1 MAVYYNSFAQELYDT
16 RRNFVQKEWLKL
28 MRKPKDGINPY
39 TGLSTNHAVLI
50 FSEEQLEHIKKLNN
64 RCLRLTKKVLKDMYN
79 ITEHMREKIE
89 SGDKAYEMFNAKGY
103 VFLDFPI
110 YESPALKQFE
120 YAEVKSR
127 VIFTSQEFPKDKNS
141 RYIIEDRLFYGNWQG
156 NLRDLYDEKTGNG
169 IKLCT
174 AFCEL
179 FDWSDLYTP
188 DELMIIKPDDINS
201 KLEIHI

>member
-1 MAVYYNSFAQELYDT
+1 MAVNYNSFAQELYDT
-16 RRNFVQKEWLKL
+16 RRNFVQKEWIKF
-28 MRKPKDGINPY
+28 MSKPKDDINPY
-39 TGLSTNHAVLI
+39 TGLPTHDAVL
-50 FSEEQLEHIKKLNN
+50 FLSEEQISHIKKLNN
-64 RCLRLTKKVLKDMYN
+64 RCLRLTTKLLKDMYH
-79 ITEHMREKIE
+79 ITEHMREKIK
-89 SGDKAYEMFNAKGY
+89 SGEKAYEMFNAEGY

-127 VIFTSQEFPKDKNS
+127 VIFTSQDFPKVEKS

-156 NLRDLYDEKTGNG
+156 FLRDLYDESTGKG

-179 FDWSDLYTP
+179 FDWSDLFTLE
-188 DELMIIKPDDINS
+188 ELMQVRPSDILSQIKIY
-201 KLEIHI
+201 I